1 MHNIT
6 IEPVQASE
14 LAELADLAARTFS
27 DAFGGDMDPKD
38 LAQTLAENRSVS
50 YFESSMKDSN
60 VLVAKHNDKIVGY
73 VQYGTVKIPEAKAAK
88 GDRELGRLYV
98 ETSLQGKGIG
108 RRLMDAAL
116 NDPEM
121 AMAPN
126 VFLQVWDENKR
137 AVAMYESYGFNECGV
152 TRFELAGEP
161 AQDLIMVRHQGSANS
176 L

>member
-1 MHNIT
+1 MLDIK

-14 LAELADLAARTFS
+14 LPELADLAARTFS
-27 DAFGGDMDPKD
+27 DAFGADMDPED
-38 LAQTLAENRSVS
+38 LAKTLAENRSVR

-60 VLVAKHNDKIVGY
+60 VLVAKNNDKIVGY
-73 VQYGTVKIPEAKAAK
+73 VQYGTIKIPEANAGKD
-88 GDRELGRLYV
+88 DRELGRLYV
-98 ETSLQGKGIG
+98 ETALQGKGIG

-137 AVAMYESYGFNECGV
+137 AVAMYESYGFKECGV
-152 TRFELAGEP
+152 TRFELAGKP
-161 AQDLIMVRHQGSANS
+161 AQDLIMVRHQPRRIN
-176 L
+176 